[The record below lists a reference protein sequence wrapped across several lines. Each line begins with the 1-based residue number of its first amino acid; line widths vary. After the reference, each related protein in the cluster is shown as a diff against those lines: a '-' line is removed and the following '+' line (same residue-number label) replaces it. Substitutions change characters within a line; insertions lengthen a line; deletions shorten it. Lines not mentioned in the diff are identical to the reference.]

1 MSGHRGIRIALLIVQ
16 AFVAFTAVVGG
27 IALVIGSLDAEF
39 STIVNPPPEY
49 LAGSPF
55 DSYVVPG
62 LILAVVVGGVH
73 VAAFVLLE
81 RGRPSALFAATAA
94 GYAALIWIFVQMV
107 FIPFSVLQAVY
118 FAAGL
123 AELGLVL
130 LLLGLFRPARPR
142 TPDRARKAGGSR
154 ESLHSGPSPE

>member
-55 DSYVVPG
+55 DSYVIPG
-62 LILAVVVGGVH
+62 LILAVEWPRERFSALVGLVVGINQFTFAFGPSLVGVMRDGAGTDGLALGTC
-73 VAAFVLLE
+73 AA
-81 RGRPSALFAATAA
+81 
-94 GYAALIWIFVQMV
+94 
-107 FIPFSVLQAVY
+107 LQAV
-118 FAAGL
+118 AA
-123 AELGLVL
+123 AVI
-130 LLLGLFRPARPR
+130 LLGPG
-142 TPDRARKAGGSR
+142 RA
-154 ESLHSGPSPE
+154 PS